1 MNNIK
6 LLQIIILVCSGI
18 IAMYIL
24 IDLNIKKRYFKKNK
38 NVKINNNKYI
48 VLIFIIIML
57 FLLYGILRNFE

>member
-1 MNNIK
+1 
-6 LLQIIILVCSGI
+6 
-18 IAMYIL
+18 MYIL